1 MPVSDDMQRIQTLRD
16 LLRQANKAYYD
27 DAAPLMADREYD
39 RLLEE
44 LASLEEKHGIVDN
57 DSPTR
62 RVGGEPG
69 TEFPVA
75 VHPVRMLSLSNTY
88 SREDL
93 DDFDRRVRRLLGHSD
108 YTYMAELKYD
118 GMALRLRYESGK
130 LVLGA
135 TRGDGYAGDDITRNV
150 RTIDDLPLELKS
162 TAPEVLEIRGEAY
175 MERIAFARWNEQR
188 MEEGENV
195 FANPRNAT
203 AGSLKLLDPRTV
215 ARRPLRVF
223 VYDLID
229 EDTTGRL
236 TQQQK
241 LDMLEDLGFPVCEH
255 RAHCR
260 TIEQVHEVISEWGER
275 RKELPYDTDG
285 VVIKVN
291 ETRFHDILG
300 ATSKAPRW
308 AIAWKYESEQAI
320 SRIREITL
328 QVGRLGTITPVA
340 ELEPVLLAGTT
351 VKRATLHNEEEIKRK
366 DIRPGDQVVVEK
378 AGEIIPQVVN
388 VVPGDKTQRGEPFQM
403 PEQCPACDHPLSKAE
418 GEVAW
423 RCTHVHCAPQVRSR
437 LKHFAS
443 RNAMDI
449 EGLGEAVIDQLVSRG
464 LATTYADLYTLTA
477 DELIALERMGE
488 KSAQNLI
495 NAIAASRQK
504 PFEKVLYALG
514 IRHVGLTV
522 ARDLAKAFPS
532 IEALSSAGE
541 HELAH
546 TGSIGPK
553 IAESVNTFLN
563 DSGNLDLIKRL
574 KEHGLHLEG
583 SPAAATASE
592 HLAGL
597 TFVITGTLPTLKRNE
612 AKELIEQH
620 GGKTTS
626 SVSKKTDYLVAGDEA
641 GSKLDKARSLEIKI
655 ISETELL
662 AMIE

>member
-1 MPVSDDMQRIQTLRD
+1 MSVSDDLQRIKTLRD
-16 LLRQANKAYYD
+16 LLWQANKAYYD
-27 DAAPLMADREYD
+27 QAAPLMTDRQYD

-44 LASLEEKHGIVDN
+44 LAALEERHGLLDE

-69 TEFPVA
+69 TEFPTA

-88 SREDL
+88 SREEL
-93 DDFDRRVRRLLGHSD
+93 DDFDRRVRTLLGHSE

-118 GMALRLRYESGK
+118 GMALRLRYESGE

-150 RTIDDLPLELKS
+150 RTIADLPLRLEGDV
-162 TAPEVLEIRGEAY
+162 PRVLEVRGEAY
-175 MERIAFARWNEQR
+175 MERLAFARWNERRAEQ
-188 MEEGENV
+188 GENV

-223 VYDLID
+223 VYDLIS
-229 EDTTGRL
+229 EDTAGRL

-241 LDMLEDLGFPVCEH
+241 LNLLGELGFPVCEH
-255 RAHCR
+255 RAHCQN
-260 TIEQVHEVISEWGER
+260 IEQVHEVISTWGEQ

-300 ATSKAPRW
+300 TTSKAPRW
-308 AIAWKYESEQAI
+308 AIAWKYESEQALT
-320 SRIREITL
+320 RIREITL

-340 ELEPVLLAGTT
+340 ELDPVLLAGTT
-351 VKRATLHNEEEIKRK
+351 VKRATLHNEEEIRRK

-388 VVPGDKTQRGEPFQM
+388 VVPGNEQLRGQPFNM
-403 PEQCPACDHPLSKAE
+403 PERCPACDHPLSKAE

-423 RCTHVHCAPQVRSR
+423 RCTNLPCPPQVRSR

-443 RNAMDI
+443 RDAMDI

-464 LATTYADLYTLTA
+464 LATTFADLYTLTA
-477 DELIALERMGE
+477 DDLIALERMGE
-488 KSAQNLI
+488 KSAANLI

-532 IEALSSAGE
+532 VEALSTADE
-541 HELAH
+541 HELAE
-546 TGSIGPK
+546 TASIGPK
-553 IAESVNTFLN
+553 IADSVKTFLN
-563 DSGNLDLIKRL
+563 NADNLKLVHRL
-574 KEHGLHLEG
+574 GELGLQLQG
-583 SPAAATASE
+583 TPAAATASE
-592 HLAGL
+592 TLAGL
-597 TFVITGTLPTLKRNE
+597 TFVITGTLPSLKRNE

-626 SVSKKTDYLVAGDEA
+626 SVSKKTDYLLAGDEA
-641 GSKLDKARSLEIKI
+641 GSKLDKARSLGIKI
-655 ISETELL
+655 ISETEFLG
-662 AMIE
+662 MIE